1 MYNILLTDD
10 EKIVID
16 SLTIILN
23 KNFQDKVQLFSALSG
38 PDALAITESKKIDI
52 VFMDIHMPGMNGL
65 ETIRL
70 MKQLNPSIIIIILS
84 AYDQFQY
91 AQEAINLG
99 AYKYLTKP
107 VNRNLILQTVKDAF
121 VMVDSFRGKL
131 NQSIEMHKKLNIV
144 SSMVESDFIYS
155 CIFNSSKN
163 VDFSTYL
170 KYFEIEDH
178 FWFMVCLEVSQ
189 ITQEKKYETYMK
201 IRDIFTSK
209 CRSLIGSFMA
219 NRIGIFVPMKNNADL
234 SYENAKSLMNTIFTI
249 LSTNISFGIRIG
261 VSEIEK
267 DINKTFSAYN
277 NAIAALNKVPP
288 VKGIMF
294 FPELEENKSS
304 TTAIE
309 QIETRLLNRIRLGD
323 AGSVRQLVSLFC
335 QSLSDYYQNDMD
347 KIKNAVF
354 EFLVNMR
361 NSILELDEN
370 YSNPAFEAAFSFLSK
385 MTYLQEIEQFVLKR
399 SMECVT
405 LACGVRKNNGNPII
419 AQACEYLEK
428 NIAKDITLESTASIL
443 NVSSFYLS
451 KLFKKEKGENFISY
465 LTNLRLKMAKELL
478 KDKTKII
485 KEITAAVGYN
495 DQNYFSKL
503 FKQKFGIT
511 PTEFRESFFQENKHE
526 YP

>member
-1 MYNILLTDD
+1 
-10 EKIVID
+10 
-16 SLTIILN
+16 
-23 KNFQDKVQLFSALSG
+23 
-38 PDALAITESKKIDI
+38 
-52 VFMDIHMPGMNGL
+52 
-65 ETIRL
+65 
-70 MKQLNPSIIIIILS
+70 
-84 AYDQFQY
+84 
-91 AQEAINLG
+91 
-99 AYKYLTKP
+99 
-107 VNRNLILQTVKDAF
+107 
-121 VMVDSFRGKL
+121 
-131 NQSIEMHKKLNIV
+131 
-144 SSMVESDFIYS
+144 
-155 CIFNSSKN
+155 
-163 VDFSTYL
+163 
-170 KYFEIEDH
+170 
-178 FWFMVCLEVSQ
+178 
-189 ITQEKKYETYMK
+189 
-201 IRDIFTSK
+201 
-209 CRSLIGSFMA
+209 
-219 NRIGIFVPMKNNADL
+219 
-234 SYENAKSLMNTIFTI
+234 
-249 LSTNISFGIRIG
+249 
-261 VSEIEK
+261 
-267 DINKTFSAYN
+267 
-277 NAIAALNKVPP
+277 
-288 VKGIMF
+288 
-294 FPELEENKSS
+294 
-304 TTAIE
+304 
-309 QIETRLLNRIRLGD
+309 
-323 AGSVRQLVSLFC
+323 
-335 QSLSDYYQNDMD
+335 MD

>member
-1 MYNILLTDD
+1 
-10 EKIVID
+10 
-16 SLTIILN
+16 
-23 KNFQDKVQLFSALSG
+23 
-38 PDALAITESKKIDI
+38 
-52 VFMDIHMPGMNGL
+52 
-65 ETIRL
+65 
-70 MKQLNPSIIIIILS
+70 
-84 AYDQFQY
+84 
-91 AQEAINLG
+91 
-99 AYKYLTKP
+99 
-107 VNRNLILQTVKDAF
+107 
-121 VMVDSFRGKL
+121 
-131 NQSIEMHKKLNIV
+131 
-144 SSMVESDFIYS
+144 
-155 CIFNSSKN
+155 
-163 VDFSTYL
+163 
-170 KYFEIEDH
+170 
-178 FWFMVCLEVSQ
+178 MVCLEVSQ

-234 SYENAKSLMNTIFTI
+234 SYENAKSLMKTIFTI

-294 FPELEENKSS
+294 FPELEENNSS

-370 YSNPAFEAAFSFLSK
+370 YSNPAFEAAFSTDSEK
-385 MTYLQEIEQFVLKR
+385 SIE
-399 SMECVT
+399 
-405 LACGVRKNNGNPII
+405 RK
-419 AQACEYLEK
+419 
-428 NIAKDITLESTASIL
+428 S
-443 NVSSFYLS
+443 
-451 KLFKKEKGENFISY
+451 FIS
-465 LTNLRLKMAKELL
+465 TC
-478 KDKTKII
+478 
-485 KEITAAVGYN
+485 
-495 DQNYFSKL
+495 
-503 FKQKFGIT
+503 
-511 PTEFRESFFQENKHE
+511 PTVFL
-526 YP
+526 

>member
-1 MYNILLTDD
+1 M
-10 EKIVID
+10 
-16 SLTIILN
+16 
-23 KNFQDKVQLFSALSG
+23 
-38 PDALAITESKKIDI
+38 
-52 VFMDIHMPGMNGL
+52 
-65 ETIRL
+65 
-70 MKQLNPSIIIIILS
+70 
-84 AYDQFQY
+84 
-91 AQEAINLG
+91 
-99 AYKYLTKP
+99 
-107 VNRNLILQTVKDAF
+107 
-121 VMVDSFRGKL
+121 
-131 NQSIEMHKKLNIV
+131 
-144 SSMVESDFIYS
+144 
-155 CIFNSSKN
+155 
-163 VDFSTYL
+163 
-170 KYFEIEDH
+170 
-178 FWFMVCLEVSQ
+178 
-189 ITQEKKYETYMK
+189 
-201 IRDIFTSK
+201 
-209 CRSLIGSFMA
+209 
-219 NRIGIFVPMKNNADL
+219 
-234 SYENAKSLMNTIFTI
+234 
-249 LSTNISFGIRIG
+249 
-261 VSEIEK
+261 
-267 DINKTFSAYN
+267 
-277 NAIAALNKVPP
+277 NKVPP

-294 FPELEENKSS
+294 FPELEENNSS

>member
-1 MYNILLTDD
+1 
-10 EKIVID
+10 
-16 SLTIILN
+16 
-23 KNFQDKVQLFSALSG
+23 
-38 PDALAITESKKIDI
+38 
-52 VFMDIHMPGMNGL
+52 
-65 ETIRL
+65 
-70 MKQLNPSIIIIILS
+70 
-84 AYDQFQY
+84 
-91 AQEAINLG
+91 
-99 AYKYLTKP
+99 
-107 VNRNLILQTVKDAF
+107 
-121 VMVDSFRGKL
+121 
-131 NQSIEMHKKLNIV
+131 MHKKLNIV

-277 NAIAALNKVPP
+277 NAITALNKVPP

-335 QSLSDYYQNDMD
+335 QSL
-347 KIKNAVF
+347 
-354 EFLVNMR
+354 
-361 NSILELDEN
+361 
-370 YSNPAFEAAFSFLSK
+370 
-385 MTYLQEIEQFVLKR
+385 
-399 SMECVT
+399 
-405 LACGVRKNNGNPII
+405 
-419 AQACEYLEK
+419 
-428 NIAKDITLESTASIL
+428 
-443 NVSSFYLS
+443 
-451 KLFKKEKGENFISY
+451 
-465 LTNLRLKMAKELL
+465 
-478 KDKTKII
+478 
-485 KEITAAVGYN
+485 
-495 DQNYFSKL
+495 
-503 FKQKFGIT
+503 
-511 PTEFRESFFQENKHE
+511 
-526 YP
+526 